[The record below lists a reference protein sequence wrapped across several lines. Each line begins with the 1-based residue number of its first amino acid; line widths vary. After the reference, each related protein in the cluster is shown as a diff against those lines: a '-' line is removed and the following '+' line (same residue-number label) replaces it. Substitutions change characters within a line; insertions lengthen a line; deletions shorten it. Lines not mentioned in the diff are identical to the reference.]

1 MPSIHDHIKK
11 IISKKIGVAESDFQL
26 ADVPAGMQGDY
37 ALPCF
42 LFAKKKGLS
51 PQTIASDIAKLIDES
66 VKGIS
71 STQAEGPYVN
81 ITLDERFV
89 LSHILRTGKKNLT
102 PKRKT
107 VVLDY
112 SSPNIAK
119 PFGVGHLRSTFVGEA
134 LKRIHAWAGYR
145 TVAIN
150 HLGDWGTQFGKL
162 IVAYKKW
169 PRSLSKKPI
178 RTLYELYVRFHNEA
192 GKNTELEEEARN
204 WFKKLEDGN
213 REARKLWKLFRDV
226 SLKEF
231 KQLYSLLGISFD
243 SYNGEAFYNDKLKSV
258 EHLLERKKLLTES
271 QGAHIVDL
279 SSFDLPPGLIRKSDG
294 ASLYLTRDIAAALY
308 RFKRYRF
315 SKMIYEVGMEQQL
328 HFRQLFAILELMGYE
343 WASACI
349 HVSHGHYTVDGKKMS
364 TRKGTVLFVQDLIV
378 EVETAV
384 LKVIKEKNK
393 HLKNKK
399 GAARTI
405 ALAAII
411 YNDLRVDREQSSD
424 FNIERMIDFQGETGP
439 YLLYTYARLKSILRK
454 SGMAPRLTQA
464 HIGLLGE
471 AERVCSIEL
480 ARFEA
485 AVHQSLNAS
494 RPDILAKYLM
504 VLAKKLNAYYTN
516 HHVLQ
521 SDKNIQRARLAFILF
536 AARQLKEGL
545 SLLNITTLEEM

>member
-1 MPSIHDHIKK
+1 MPSIHDQIKK
-11 IISKKIGVAESDFQL
+11 TIAKKIDAEVSDFEF
-26 ADVPAGMQGDY
+26 ADVPADISGDY

-42 LFAKKKGLS
+42 PFAKEKGLP
-51 PQTIASDIAKLIDES
+51 PQKIAADIAELITDM
-66 VKGIS
+66 KGIS
-71 STQAEGPYVN
+71 SAHAAGSYVN
-81 ITLDERFV
+81 ITLDEQFV
-89 LSHILRTGKKNLT
+89 LSHILKTGKIHRGT
-102 PKRKT
+102 KRKT

-134 LKRIHAWAGYR
+134 LKRIHAWVGYR
-145 TVAIN
+145 TVAVN

-169 PRSLSKKPI
+169 PRALSKKPI
-178 RTLYELYVRFHNEA
+178 RTLYELYVRFHSEA
-192 GKNTELEEEARN
+192 EKNPELEEEARN
-204 WFKKLEDGN
+204 WFKKLEEDDH
-213 REARKLWKLFRDV
+213 EARKLWKLFRDV

-231 KQLYSLLGISFD
+231 KQLYKLLGISFD
-243 SYNGEAFYNDKLKSV
+243 SYDGEAFYNDKLKNV
-258 EHLLERKKLLTES
+258 EHLLEKKKLFTES
-271 QGAHIVDL
+271 QGAYIVDL

-294 ASLYLTRDIAAALY
+294 ASLYLTRDIAAALH
-308 RFKRYRF
+308 RFKRYHF

-328 HFRQLFAILELMGYE
+328 HFRQLFAILELMEYD

-364 TRKGTVLFVQDLIV
+364 TRKGTVLFVEDLIV
-378 EVETAV
+378 DVETAV

-393 HLKNKK
+393 YLKNKK
-399 GAARTI
+399 GAAHTI

-454 SGMAPRLTQA
+454 GRTAPHMTQT
-464 HIGLLGE
+464 HIKKLGE
-471 AERVCSIEL
+471 AERLCIIEL
-480 ARFEA
+480 ARFEEIITQTIVA
-485 AVHQSLNAS
+485 L

-504 VLAKKLNAYYTN
+504 SLAKKLNAYYT
-516 HHVLQ
+516 HHRVLQ
-521 SDKNIQRARLAFILF
+521 HDKTVQCARLAFILF
-536 AARQLKEGL
+536 AARRFKEGL
-545 SLLNITTLEEM
+545 SLLNIATLEEM